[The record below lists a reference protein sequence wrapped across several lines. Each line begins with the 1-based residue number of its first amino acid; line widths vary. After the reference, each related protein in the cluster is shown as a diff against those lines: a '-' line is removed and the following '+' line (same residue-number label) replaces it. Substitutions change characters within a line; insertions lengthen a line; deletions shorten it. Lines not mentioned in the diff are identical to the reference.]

1 MPEMFSHVNVNSW
14 VWQRQVDQDR
24 MVGEGMMRQIS
35 VSFNVRTTRCCMD
48 YVFLCHYVFVC
59 HLI

>member
-14 VWQRQVDQDR
+14 VWQCQVDQDR

-35 VSFNVRTTRCCMD
+35 VSFNVRTKRCCMD